1 MDSSSI
7 ELPGSRILSVT
18 QEGETIRV
26 AFEPAIIIKTMTG
39 SVERTKWQQAGELIF
54 EGAELE
60 GELPQL
66 PGLCTGGDVGEN
78 VYTYRDMV
86 PLPLKS
92 SGHAHCKLRI
102 EGQNQPIRIQA
113 SGVRLEMFEHPKYIE
128 HIRPV

>member
-7 ELPGSRILSVT
+7 ELPGSRIIEVK

-26 AFEPAIIIKTMTG
+26 CFDTAIIIKTMTG

-60 GELPQL
+60 GELPTL

-86 PLPLKS
+86 PLPLRS
-92 SGHAHCKLRI
+92 AGHAHCKLRI
-102 EGQNQPIRIQA
+102 EGEKEVIRIQA
-113 SGVRLEMFEHPKYIE
+113 AGVRLEMFEHPKYIE
-128 HIRPV
+128 HIRPE

>member
-7 ELPGSRILSVT
+7 ELPGSHILSVT

-26 AFEPAIIIKTMTG
+26 AFDPAIIIKTMTG

-54 EGAELE
+54 EGAEIE

-66 PGLCTGGDVGEN
+66 PGLCAGGDVGEN

-92 SGHAHCKLRI
+92 AGHAHCKLRI
-102 EGQNQPIRIQA
+102 EGQDLPIRIQA
-113 SGVRLEMFEHPKYIE
+113 AGVRLEMFEHAKYIE
-128 HIRPV
+128 HIRPE